1 MDKLSEIL
9 TRFSVSAGVFYS
21 GNLCGLSRFDN
32 EANEGHLHLLQS
44 GRLQVIDER
53 GDPIWINEPSLLFYP
68 RPTSHRLMADE
79 ADRARL
85 VCATIRYGSG
95 SNNPLANAL
104 PAAILISF
112 ESSPQLSDITRLLFD
127 EAFGERDGRQAL
139 MDRLME
145 VFLIQL
151 LRHVMATGLVKRG
164 MLAGLSHTQIS
175 KVMMA
180 LHANPAET
188 WNLERMAGLAS
199 MSRSKFAETFHS
211 VVGQP
216 PGDYLIEWRIG
227 IAQSLLKK
235 GKAVGWVANEV
246 GYENAS
252 TLARVFRVKTGMSP
266 REWQKR
272 AAVEVEGQ

>member
-32 EANEGHLHLLQS
+32 KESNEGHLHLLQS

-53 GDPIWINEPSLLFYP
+53 GDPVWINEPSLLFYP
-68 RPTSHRLMADE
+68 KPTQHRLMADE
-79 ADRARL
+79 TDKARL

-95 SNNPLANAL
+95 ANNPLANAL
-104 PAAILISF
+104 PAAIMISF
-112 ESSPQLSDITRLLFD
+112 ASSPQLSDITRLLFE

-151 LRHVMATGLVKRG
+151 LRHVMEDGLVKKG
-164 MLAGLSHTQIS
+164 MLAGLSHSQIS

-180 LHANPAET
+180 LHANPAEP
-188 WNLERMAGLAS
+188 WNLEKMADLAS
-199 MSRSKFAETFHS
+199 MSRSKFAETFHR

-235 GKAVGWVANEV
+235 GKPVGWVANET

-252 TLARVFRVKTGMSP
+252 TLARVFRAKTGLSP
-266 REWQKR
+266 KQWKKSSEL
-272 AAVEVEGQ
+272 